1 MSDNNKKYNIAV
13 IPGDGIGPEV
23 MDAGLHVLT
32 RIAEKFGCDFKTT
45 KVLAGGAAIDAT
57 GKCLPQETVDICK
70 ASDAVLLA
78 AVGGPKWND
87 LPGDE
92 RPEKA
97 LLELR
102 KLLGLYANLRPAM
115 VFPQLAD
122 ASPLKAEIISGG
134 LDILVVRELT
144 GGIYFG
150 KKGTEKTEFGLA
162 AYDVEQYSEME
173 VERIAKTAFSLAEKR
188 NKNVISVD
196 KSNVLESSRLWRRV
210 VEALSPKIILILP
223 STICMWITP
232 QCSLCET
239 QNSLTYCSQATF
251 LATYCLTKQAKLQD
265 PSACCRRQAL
275 QTAISVCMNLCTA
288 QHLILRDVTSP
299 ILSQ

>member
-188 NKNVISVD
+188 NKNVISD
-196 KSNVLESSRLWRRV
+196 
-210 VEALSPKIILILP
+210 
-223 STICMWITP
+223 
-232 QCSLCET
+232 
-239 QNSLTYCSQATF
+239 
-251 LATYCLTKQAKLQD
+251 D
-265 PSACCRRQAL
+265 
-275 QTAISVCMNLCTA
+275 
-288 QHLILRDVTSP
+288 
-299 ILSQ
+299 

>member
-1 MSDNNKKYNIAV
+1 MCIRDS
-13 IPGDGIGPEV
+13 
-23 MDAGLHVLT
+23 
-32 RIAEKFGCDFKTT
+32 
-45 KVLAGGAAIDAT
+45 AGGAAIDAT

-134 LDILVVRELT
+134 LI
-144 GGIYFG
+144 
-150 KKGTEKTEFGLA
+150 
-162 AYDVEQYSEME
+162 
-173 VERIAKTAFSLAEKR
+173 FS
-188 NKNVISVD
+188 
-196 KSNVLESSRLWRRV
+196 
-210 VEALSPKIILILP
+210 
-223 STICMWITP
+223 
-232 QCSLCET
+232 
-239 QNSLTYCSQATF
+239 
-251 LATYCLTKQAKLQD
+251 
-265 PSACCRRQAL
+265 
-275 QTAISVCMNLCTA
+275 
-288 QHLILRDVTSP
+288 
-299 ILSQ
+299 